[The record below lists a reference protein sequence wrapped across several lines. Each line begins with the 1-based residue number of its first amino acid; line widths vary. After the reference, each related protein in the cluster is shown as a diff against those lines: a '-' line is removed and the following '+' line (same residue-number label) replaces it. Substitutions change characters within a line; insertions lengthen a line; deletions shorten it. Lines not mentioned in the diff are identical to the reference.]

1 MTIRQT
7 LSILIAFAGCVGCAA
22 KKAVERHVAVQPPAV
37 NQANDDPVLPQAA
50 DRVAVRLAS
59 HQQPGPIA
67 EELRMPS
74 KIENKGSALEVVPA
88 SSESLEQLEA
98 MALTGNPSIRRARQE
113 AAAAW
118 AKTGYVNK
126 LPDPVLS
133 TMFYVPPMMLE
144 PDRMVGEVQVMQ
156 MIPWLD
162 RLRAEGRRAHLE
174 ALAAENEYRAV
185 RLRVLGDLRGAW
197 YKIYVVNKQIETT
210 FADKSQLESL
220 LRTANAR
227 VRTGDAQT
235 GDVLM
240 ATLELSN
247 LQEQLIR
254 YRSELTSTIAELNML
269 VGRDAGTP
277 VAPAEIIVVGLPE
290 WTPPMLVS
298 VADDA
303 QPELIAARLR
313 TSATRWGIEIAR
325 LKRRPDL
332 TFSGGW
338 VLMDAPGANVPGA
351 GADVATVG
359 VSTNLPFC
367 RSKYNSMY
375 TEATREHH
383 AAHASEDEIRL
394 QLDAAIADLWAQARA
409 AQETL
414 DLYDKS
420 ILPQARQTFA
430 ADQQALANNAVTFD
444 RVVRDYRTLL
454 NLELGRHRALGDLA
468 TALARVR
475 QTVGVDLTLA
485 TGQPAL
491 SN

>member
-1 MTIRQT
+1 MTIRHT
-7 LSILIAFAGCVGCAA
+7 FLVLIAVMECIGCASKRAAVVQSSPQSYSA
-22 KKAVERHVAVQPPAV
+22 KPDEAVASPPPSPETVRMAAFRQPEPGSELLPMPARVSETLELVQAT
-37 NQANDDPVLPQAA
+37 
-50 DRVAVRLAS
+50 
-59 HQQPGPIA
+59 
-67 EELRMPS
+67 EET
-74 KIENKGSALEVVPA
+74 
-88 SSESLEQLEA
+88 LEQLEEQ
-98 MALTGNPSIRRARQE
+98 ALAGNPSIRRARQE
-113 AAAAW
+113 ATAAW
-118 AKTGYVNK
+118 ARTGYVNK

-133 TMFYVPPMMLE
+133 TMFYVPPMMLD

-162 RLRAEGRRAHLE
+162 RLRAEGRKAHLE
-174 ALAAENEYRAV
+174 ALAAENEFRAV
-185 RLRVLGDLRGAW
+185 RLSVLGDLRTAW
-197 YKIYVVNKQIETT
+197 YRIYVVNKQIETT
-210 FADKSQLESL
+210 IADKSQIESL

-227 VRTGDAQT
+227 VRTGDAQS

-247 LQEQLIR
+247 LQEQLID
-254 YRSELTSTIAELNML
+254 YRRQLTSTSAELNRL
-269 VGRDAGTP
+269 VGRDSATP
-277 VAPAEIIVVGLPE
+277 IAAAEVIEAELPD
-290 WTPPMLVS
+290 WNPRMLVE
-298 VADDA
+298 VAGDS

-338 VLMDAPGANVPGA
+338 VLMDAPGATVPGA

-367 RSKYNSMY
+367 RSKYDSMY
-375 TEATREHH
+375 TEATREHY

-394 QLDAAIADLWAQARA
+394 RLDAAIADLWAQARA
-409 AQETL
+409 AQETI
-414 DLYDKS
+414 DLYDES

-430 ADQQALANNAVTFD
+430 ADQQALANNSVTFD
-444 RVVRDYRTLL
+444 RVIRDYRTVLT
-454 NLELGRHRALGDLA
+454 LELGRHRALGELA

-485 TGQPAL
+485 ATQPAL